1 MYNTLICNYDGIK
14 YFDTYKFGSR
24 NDVMTAFSLLP
35 PIVRYKAL
43 EYLFS
48 VESDNIAVAD
58 KLILSVMKAENP
70 DKAEEWAENHRA
82 NLESLPVVT
91 AQAYKDMVEK
101 KGENV
106 AKDYIHSAPENMY
119 EVCIGKINNL
129 RGLLE
134 KGPLYRTFEE
144 AYPYYKEYGILE
156 DDGTEEVREFNDM
169 MEFLYLGR
177 KEEPVIVLDSIAMSY
192 YPDGQ

>member
-1 MYNTLICNYDGIK
+1 MILKKATDSFLDMLAYLPIK
-14 YFDTYKFGSR
+14 YFDAYKFGSR

-48 VESDNIAVAD
+48 VESNNIAVAD
-58 KLILSVMKAENP
+58 KLILSVMKAQNP
-70 DKAEEWAENHRA
+70 DKAEEWAKNHRVS
-82 NLESLPVVT
+82 LESLPVVSD
-91 AQAYKDMVEK
+91 QAYKEMVEK
-101 KGENV
+101 IGENV
-106 AKDYIHSAPENMY
+106 AKEYMLSAPKNMY

-129 RGLLE
+129 RGSLE
-134 KGPLYRTFEE
+134 KGSLYKTFEE
-144 AYPYYKEYGILE
+144 AYTYYKKHGILE

-177 KEEPVIVLDSIAMSY
+177 KEAANRNSR
-192 YPDGQ
+192 